1 MKLWEI
7 DNALMALFDPETGEI
22 MDAEQWDALQMERT
36 TKLEGVACW
45 IKNLLSDAEAIK
57 AEKDALAE
65 REKAARKKAESLT
78 KWLEGALQGEKLSTA
93 RCAVSYRKSV
103 AVEIPDEEIFV
114 MYAGKECNDL
124 LTYKPPVPNKTAIK
138 AALKDGRFIPGVQ
151 LVEKM
156 NMQIK

>member
-7 DNALMALFDPETGEI
+7 DNALMELFDQETGEI
-22 MDAEQWDALQMERT
+22 MDSEAWDALQMERT
-36 TKLEGVACW
+36 SKLEGVACW

-57 AEKDALAE
+57 AEKDSLAE
-65 REKAARKKAESLT
+65 REKAARNKAERLT
-78 KWLEGALQGEKLSTA
+78 KWLEGALQGEKLNTA
-93 RCAVSYRKSV
+93 RCAVNYRKSV
-103 AVEIPDEEIFV
+103 SLEIPDEELFV

-138 AALKDGRFIPGVQ
+138 AALKDGRNIPGVQ

-156 NMQIK
+156 NMSIK